1 MHADQRLAESFQ
13 GLSDDAFLKKAYMSL
28 LGRAPDV
35 GGATAYLDRLRSGV
49 PRTQIWSEIASA
61 DEARRFASRQ
71 APASRPAPAPAP
83 VPVPVPSWQPRP
95 GSVNDLLML
104 DGVEFVRSAYRE
116 VLGREADATGLSD
129 YTTRLSSGT
138 SKQQLL
144 ADLRCD
150 PEGRA
155 FAAPLPGL
163 DDLVLVV
170 QKSGTPPD
178 DDVTAET
185 LDDLLALQ
193 GEVFVRAAY
202 RVLFKRDPDPQG
214 LKRYLE
220 LLRAGH
226 SNMLVLKALYEA
238 PEARE
243 KSAQLAGLKTAI
255 RNYDK
260 AQRRSWKGWY
270 YRAVL
275 GAPSELPRDRELRAL
290 FYRLTEVKR

>member
-13 GLSDDAFLKKAYMSL
+13 GLSDDAFLNKAYVSL

-35 GGATAYLDRLRSGV
+35 AGATVYLDRLRSGV

-71 APASRPAPAPAP
+71 APVRRPAPAPAP
-83 VPVPVPSWQPRP
+83 GPVPSWQPRP

-104 DGVEFVRSAYRE
+104 DGVEFVRAAYRE
-116 VLGREADATGLSD
+116 VLGREADATGLRD

-155 FAAPLPGL
+155 FAAPLHGL
-163 DDLVLVV
+163 DELVLVV
-170 QKSGTPPD
+170 QKSGAPPD
-178 DDVTAET
+178 DDDVAAET
-185 LDDLLALQ
+185 LDDLLGLQ

-202 RVLFKRDPDPQG
+202 HVLFKRDPDPQG

-243 KSAQLAGLKTAI
+243 KSARLAGLKTAI

-260 AQRRSWKGWY
+260 AQLRSWKGWY

-275 GAPSELPRDRELRAL
+275 GAPSEFPRDRELRSL